1 MTALELEEFESLE
14 NLQALFRDP
23 EAQERL
29 SHLGVRTALVATW
42 DGLLVDSVVN
52 DDEPV
57 ALDTLAANAA
67 AALQLSHEEPS
78 SGHADGVLAEF
89 DAGSTVIVDPVG
101 NNSLVAFVIKPAS
114 DVDQLRTELRTLV
127 KRQSAGGVTPP
138 SAPDGRGASVAAPA
152 KTSHTVS
159 RSPETSA
166 PVPRPEVRAPAARP
180 VPSAPAMPRVPAAP
194 TQAPRPVPQ
203 RAEPKPQPLRATRPA
218 VSTVKE
224 IIRSTPAGRR
234 VILKGVSLEAAGF
247 SATVTVEL
255 LLNGETVVGKAVMRN
270 DSTQY
275 VAVAAEAAIQAVT
288 QLLPD
293 GYGVVLEQIAVL
305 ASDVEQDIRAVS
317 VKVLFLSPDGEQTL
331 LGIAKITG
339 DEPMAG
345 AKTVLSAV
353 NSSLEAIFAQ
363 QEDYVR

>member
-14 NLQALFRDP
+14 SLQALFRDP

-52 DDEPV
+52 DDEPM

-78 SGHADGVLAEF
+78 SGHVDGVLAEF

-127 KRQSAGGVTPP
+127 KRQPAGGVTPA
-138 SAPDGRGASVAAPA
+138 SAPGGRGTSAAAA
-152 KTSHTVS
+152 KASHTVS

-166 PVPRPEVRAPAARP
+166 PAPRPEIPAPAARP
-180 VPSAPAMPRVPAAP
+180 VPSAPAKRRVPAAP
-194 TQAPRPVPQ
+194 AQAPRPVPQ
-203 RAEPKPQPLRATRPA
+203 RAEPGPQPLRATRPA
-218 VSTVKE
+218 ASTVKE

-305 ASDVEQDIRAVS
+305 VSDVEQDIRAVS

-363 QEDYVR
+363 QEDYVH